1 MSLTHIIV
9 DFDNVKP
16 SAADIGLAHG
26 KNLRL
31 AIVRGPQPTRYEADL
46 AETLHALGNQVS
58 FSRCVKAG
66 KNAADMQI
74 AFHVGELV
82 ATLQPGAHKV
92 TRFIV
97 ISRDR
102 GFEPLMMYLRS
113 KGFNATLAANFKA
126 ALGSEASEDVKPA
139 RKRAG
144 KVALAAK
151 SEAAK
156 GDGVRAPAAKGAA
169 AKSVAAKKSPA
180 RKSSAQKTAKAPAE
194 RKSGHVAER
203 SLSKAEAPDA
213 AAKVIDSLQR
223 MRDKRPAKRKGLERH
238 IESHLGRNLAAG
250 QLEALID
257 QLTRDGVLAFDG
269 NKVDYRLPKAK
280 R

>member
-16 SAADIGLAHG
+16 SAADIALAHG

-126 ALGSEASEDVKPA
+126 ALGSEATEDVKPA
-139 RKRAG
+139 RKRAT
-144 KVALAAK
+144 KVAPAAK

-156 GDGVRAPAAKGAA
+156 GDGARAPIAKGAA
-169 AKSVAAKKSPA
+169 AKPATAKKSPG
-180 RKSSAQKTAKAPAE
+180 RKSSAPKPAKAPAE
-194 RKSGHVAER
+194 RKLERASEKSSGK
-203 SLSKAEAPDA
+203 SQPDA

-250 QLEALID
+250 QLETLID

>member
-16 SAADIGLAHG
+16 SAADIALAHG
-26 KNLRL
+26 KNLQL

-82 ATLQPGAHKV
+82 ATLQPGAHKA

-139 RKRAG
+139 RKRAAQG
-144 KVALAAK
+144 GTGCEGRWGESACREGRCGEIGGREEVAGQKVVGAENGESAGGAK
-151 SEAAK
+151 
-156 GDGVRAPAAKGAA
+156 VRARRGQTLEQGRGA
-169 AKSVAAKKSPA
+169 
-180 RKSSAQKTAKAPAE
+180 
-194 RKSGHVAER
+194 
-203 SLSKAEAPDA
+203 
-213 AAKVIDSLQR
+213 
-223 MRDKRPAKRKGLERH
+223 
-238 IESHLGRNLAAG
+238 
-250 QLEALID
+250 
-257 QLTRDGVLAFDG
+257 
-269 NKVDYRLPKAK
+269 
-280 R
+280 

>member
-16 SAADIGLAHG
+16 SAADIALAHG

-46 AETLHALGNQVS
+46 AETLHALGDQVS

-82 ATLQPGAHKV
+82 ATLPAGTHKV

-113 KGFNATLAANFKA
+113 KGFNATLAASFKA
-126 ALGSEASEDVKPA
+126 ALGGDSSEDAKPA
-139 RKRAG
+139 RKRAA
-144 KVALAAK
+144 KAAPAAK
-151 SEAAK
+151 SDAAK
-156 GDGVRAPAAKGAA
+156 GDGAKAPAAKSAA
-169 AKSVAAKKSPA
+169 AKPVAAKKAPG

-194 RKSGHVAER
+194 RKSGHVAVR
-203 SLSKAEAPDA
+203 DSSKAEAPDA

>member
-16 SAADIGLAHG
+16 SAADIALAHG

-46 AETLHALGNQVS
+46 AETLHALGDQVS

-82 ATLQPGAHKV
+82 ATLQPGAYKV
-92 TRFIV
+92 THFIV

-126 ALGSEASEDVKPA
+126 ALGGEVSEDVKPA
-139 RKRAG
+139 RKRA
-144 KVALAAK
+144 AK
-151 SEAAK
+151 TAPAVKSDGAK
-156 GDGVRAPAAKGAA
+156 APAAKGAA
-169 AKSVAAKKSPA
+169 AKSAAAKKSPA
-180 RKSSAQKTAKAPAE
+180 RKSSAQKTAKAPME
-194 RKSGHVAER
+194 RKSGHVAR
-203 SLSKAEAPDA
+203 KSSSKAEAPDA

-238 IESHLGRNLAAG
+238 IESHLGRKLAP
-250 QLEALID
+250 D
-257 QLTRDGVLAFDG
+257 KSR
-269 NKVDYRLPKAK
+269 R
-280 R
+280 

>member
-16 SAADIGLAHG
+16 SAADIALARG

-46 AETLHALGNQVS
+46 AETLHALGDQVS
-58 FSRCVKAG
+58 FSRCAKAG

-82 ATLQPGAHKV
+82 ATLPAGSHKV

-102 GFEPLMMYLRS
+102 GFEPLMMYLRG

-126 ALGSEASEDVKPA
+126 ALGSEASEDAKPA
-139 RKRAG
+139 RKRAA
-144 KVALAAK
+144 KAAPAAK
-151 SEAAK
+151 SDAAK
-156 GDGVRAPAAKGAA
+156 GDGARAPAAKGAA
-169 AKSVAAKKSPA
+169 AKAVAAKKSPA
-180 RKSSAQKTAKAPAE
+180 RKSSAQKPAKAPAE

-203 SLSKAEAPDA
+203 SSGKAEAPDA

-238 IESHLGRNLAAG
+238 IESHLGRKLATG
-250 QLEALID
+250 QVEALIE

>member
-16 SAADIGLAHG
+16 SAADIALAHG

-46 AETLHALGNQVS
+46 AETLHALGDQVS

-82 ATLQPGAHKV
+82 ATLPAGTHKV

-126 ALGSEASEDVKPA
+126 ALGGEASEDAKPA
-139 RKRAG
+139 RKR
-144 KVALAAK
+144 VAKAAPVAK
-151 SEAAK
+151 SDAAK
-156 GDGVRAPAAKGAA
+156 GDRAKTPAAKSGE
-169 AKSVAAKKSPA
+169 AKPVAAKKSPG
-180 RKSSAQKTAKAPAE
+180 RRSSAPKPAKAPAE
-194 RKSGHVAER
+194 RKPER
-203 SLSKAEAPDA
+203 ASEKSPGKSQPDA

>member
-16 SAADIGLAHG
+16 SAADIALAHG

-46 AETLHALGNQVS
+46 AETLHALGDQVS

-82 ATLQPGAHKV
+82 ATLPAGTHKV

-113 KGFNATLAANFKA
+113 KGFNATLAASFKA
-126 ALGSEASEDVKPA
+126 ALDGDALEDVKPA
-139 RKRAG
+139 RKR
-144 KVALAAK
+144 VAKAAPTAK
-151 SEAAK
+151 SDAAK
-156 GDGVRAPAAKGAA
+156 GDAAKAPAAKSAV
-169 AKSVAAKKSPA
+169 AKPAAAKKSPA

-194 RKSGHVAER
+194 RKSGHVAEK
-203 SLSKAEAPDA
+203 SSSKVEAPDA

-238 IESHLGRNLAAG
+238 IESHLGRKLATG
-250 QLEALID
+250 QVEALID

>member
-16 SAADIGLAHG
+16 SAADIALAHG

-46 AETLHALGNQVS
+46 AETLHALGDQVS

-82 ATLQPGAHKV
+82 ATLPAGTHKV

-126 ALGSEASEDVKPA
+126 ALGGEASEDVKPA
-139 RKRAG
+139 RKRAA
-144 KVALAAK
+144 KAAP
-151 SEAAK
+151 AAK
-156 GDGVRAPAAKGAA
+156 GDGAKAPTAKSAA
-169 AKSVAAKKSPA
+169 AKPVAKKSPG
-180 RKSSAQKTAKAPAE
+180 RKSSAQKTAKAPTE
-194 RKSGHVAER
+194 RKSGHVVDRA
-203 SLSKAEAPDA
+203 SSKAEAPDA

-238 IESHLGRNLAAG
+238 IESHLGRKLATG
-250 QLEALID
+250 QVEALID

>member
-16 SAADIGLAHG
+16 SAADIALAHG

-82 ATLQPGAHKV
+82 ATLPAGTHKV

-126 ALGSEASEDVKPA
+126 ALGGEASEDVKPA
-139 RKRAG
+139 RKRAA
-144 KVALAAK
+144 KAAPTAK
-151 SEAAK
+151 SDVAK
-156 GDGVRAPAAKGAA
+156 GDGAKAPAAKSAV
-169 AKSVAAKKSPA
+169 AKPAAKKSPS

-194 RKSGHVAER
+194 RKSGHVVEKSPGR
-203 SLSKAEAPDA
+203 AEAPDA

-238 IESHLGRNLAAG
+238 IESHLGRKLATG
-250 QLEALID
+250 QVEALID

>member
-16 SAADIGLAHG
+16 SAADIALAHG

-46 AETLHALGNQVS
+46 AETLHALGSQVS

-82 ATLQPGAHKV
+82 ATLPAGAHKV

-126 ALGSEASEDVKPA
+126 ALGTEASEDVKPA
-139 RKRAG
+139 
-144 KVALAAK
+144 
-151 SEAAK
+151 
-156 GDGVRAPAAKGAA
+156 
-169 AKSVAAKKSPA
+169 
-180 RKSSAQKTAKAPAE
+180 
-194 RKSGHVAER
+194 
-203 SLSKAEAPDA
+203 
-213 AAKVIDSLQR
+213 
-223 MRDKRPAKRKGLERH
+223 
-238 IESHLGRNLAAG
+238 
-250 QLEALID
+250 
-257 QLTRDGVLAFDG
+257 
-269 NKVDYRLPKAK
+269 
-280 R
+280 